1 MPCRRTSAS
10 ETATVLPGRPCR
22 VPWFVGRPCD
32 AGHVEPTARML
43 EDIPRGNLRVPRS
56 EFAAVWAEAERLCD
70 EEKRGGPGGGW
81 YAAGVAHTCRWI
93 AGASVVFN
101 FPHGP
106 RTQPASAPIT
116 HLRTCPQ
123 GIDRGRD
130 TGRGAMGTEEAQR
143 FRRSPRLAG
152 VRHRHIRV
160 GLARIGCSS
169 LGRSTRSGRRAPA
182 QGPNVG
188 KGRRPLASDPCSPMR
203 SCSQS

>member
-106 RTQPASAPIT
+106 RTQPAVSDEPCAARAQRAGRAGECDMT
-116 HLRTCPQ
+116 ALRRPCVRGAGALSCRVPRGHADVRIVVGAELVTPELHPD
-123 GIDRGRD
+123 GVRGTARAGVLRGR
-130 TGRGAMGTEEAQR
+130 RVLPPQR
-143 FRRSPRLAG
+143 WRCPPSA
-152 VRHRHIRV
+152 
-160 GLARIGCSS
+160 A
-169 LGRSTRSGRRAPA
+169 
-182 QGPNVG
+182 
-188 KGRRPLASDPCSPMR
+188 
-203 SCSQS
+203 